1 LIVQHADSW
10 SPAPIAAISLF
21 AVVNLA
27 LIRIKRQEPAP
38 PGARIYLSWV
48 PCGGLIL
55 VLGLLSAHFSITLPV

>member
-1 LIVQHADSW
+1 VQHTDSW

-27 LIRIKRQEPAP
+27 LIRIKRREPAP
-38 PGARIYLSWV
+38 PGVRIDPSWV
-48 PCGGLIL
+48 PWDGLIL